1 MPKDGAK
8 LRKDFSVIV
17 AGFKERDCELL
28 IEKEQY
34 INGKQKLPY
43 ICNKHKEKGIQYVRW
58 DNFRIATIG
67 CRYCSYEIRGKKHR
81 VDFSRIEKAFADR
94 GYALLAKSSDYKGN
108 ETKLEFIC
116 PKHEDKGIQKINWAD
131 FNSGCGCYHC
141 GREKV
146 AESKWKYTLE
156 FFKEKFAERGYKLLN
171 KTYEGYGKK
180 AMYIC
185 EKHPTKIQR
194 VQYSNFI
201 LHDHGC
207 RFCYEENR
215 PRGENH
221 PSWKGTTPEYEQIR
235 KSREYIAW
243 KVSVL
248 RRDKHT
254 CQCCGSKKNKKL
266 RVHHI
271 NSFANFPDLRL
282 EVFNGITLCEDCH
295 ENKIPGSLHHTY
307 GCHNVTE
314 AQLYEY
320 LAQRKEELLLCK

>member
-1 MPKDGAK
+1 MPRDGVR

-17 AGFKERDCELL
+17 EGFEKRNCKLL
-28 IEKEQY
+28 ITKDQY
-34 INGKQKLPY
+34 VNGKQSLPY
-43 ICNKHKEKGIQYVRW
+43 ICNEHIEKGTQYARW
-58 DNFRIATIG
+58 DNFRTSTTG
-67 CRYCSYEIRGKKHR
+67 CRYCSYVIRGKKHR
-81 VDFSRIEKAFADR
+81 TDFAVIEKAFEDR
-94 GYALLAKSSDYKGN
+94 GYALLSKPDVYEGN
-108 ETKLEFIC
+108 LTSLAYIC
-116 PKHEDKGIQKINWAD
+116 PKHEKEGIQHSVWSD

-146 AESKWKYTLE
+146 AELKWKYTLE
-156 FFKEKFAERGYKLLN
+156 FFQEKFSKRGYKLLN
-171 KTYEGYGKK
+171 KTYEGYGKRAK
-180 AMYIC
+180 YIC
-185 EKHPTKIQR
+185 EKHPTKIQE
-194 VQYSNFI
+194 VQYDNFNI
-201 LHDHGC
+201 HDHGC
-207 RFCYEENR
+207 KFCYEENK

-221 PSWKGTTPEYEQIR
+221 PLWKGTSSEYEQIR

-254 CQCCGSKKNKKL
+254 CQCCGSKKGKKL
-266 RVHHI
+266 RAHHI

-307 GCHNVTE
+307 GCFNVTE

-320 LAQRKEELLLCK
+320 LAMRKEELSHAN